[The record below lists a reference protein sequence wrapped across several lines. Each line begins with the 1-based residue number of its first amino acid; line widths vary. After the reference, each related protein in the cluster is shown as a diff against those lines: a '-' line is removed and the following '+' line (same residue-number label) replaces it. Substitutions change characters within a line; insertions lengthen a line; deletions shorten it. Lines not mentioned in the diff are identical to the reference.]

1 MAPAPLRVP
10 GQRSAPLCQRSPLY
24 YGTGTLATCSS
35 AEPHTAT
42 PHGCGRLSVLV
53 DGGGLRAQ
61 LPLLHLSAHREMR
74 GKWDILNK
82 IRTSATPEEVLTYLP
97 LFSSALL
104 PCSSSKVEKNED
116 GDQKI
121 EQDGIKPEDKAHK
134 AATKIQASF
143 RGHITRKK
151 LKGEKKGDAPASETD
166 AADKKEE
173 GPAGGAAENKE
184 SEAPAA
190 TEAADSAQQEEGSK
204 DSSAPAEE
212 KKGDGAADTGSE
224 QPAPQA
230 ATPAASS
237 EEKPAAAAAPERESA
252 TKASTDNSPSLKAD
266 EAQDKE
272 EPKQADVPAADTTAT
287 TTPAAEDA
295 TAKATAQPQM
305 ETVESSQTEE
315 KTDAV
320 EETKPTES
328 AQQEEVKEEESK
340 ADQENA

>member
-1 MAPAPLRVP
+1 MERLFWNFSLFSR
-10 GQRSAPLCQRSPLY
+10 R
-24 YGTGTLATCSS
+24 
-35 AEPHTAT
+35 
-42 PHGCGRLSVLV
+42 GR
-53 DGGGLRAQ
+53 
-61 LPLLHLSAHREMR
+61 
-74 GKWDILNK
+74 WDILNK
-82 IRTSATPEEVLTYLP
+82 IRASAAPEEILNYLP

-104 PCSSSKVEKNED
+104 PCSSLKVEKNED

-166 AADKKEE
+166 AGDKKEE

-184 SEAPAA
+184 SEAAAAA
-190 TEAADSAQQEEGSK
+190 TEAAAADSAQQEEGSK

-212 KKGDGAADTGSE
+212 KKGDGATDTGSE

-237 EEKPAAAAAPERESA
+237 EEKPAAAPERESA

-287 TTPAAEDA
+287 ATPAAEDA

-315 KTDAV
+315 KTGEWGSEWGSASLGNGLSRNGYLPRSPGSKRQCGDQI
-320 EETKPTES
+320 ES
-328 AQQEEVKEEESK
+328 
-340 ADQENA
+340 

>member
-1 MAPAPLRVP
+1 M
-10 GQRSAPLCQRSPLY
+10 
-24 YGTGTLATCSS
+24 
-35 AEPHTAT
+35 
-42 PHGCGRLSVLV
+42 SV
-53 DGGGLRAQ
+53 Q
-61 LPLLHLSAHREMR
+61 PQH
-74 GKWDILNK
+74 K
-82 IRTSATPEEVLTYLP
+82 IRVTWLQIHTKWKGGSQAFHWLAGGESGIVSIKSEHLLYLKKSYLP

-104 PCSSSKVEKNED
+104 PCSSSKAEKNED

-166 AADKKEE
+166 ATDKKEE
-173 GPAGGAAENKE
+173 GPASGAAENKE

-190 TEAADSAQQEEGSK
+190 TEAATADSAQQEEGSK
-204 DSSAPAEE
+204 DSSAPVEE

-237 EEKPAAAAAPERESA
+237 EEKSAAAPERESA
-252 TKASTDNSPSLKAD
+252 TKASTDNSPSSKAD

-295 TAKATAQPQM
+295 TAKATVQPQM

-315 KTDAV
+315 KTG
-320 EETKPTES
+320 E
-328 AQQEEVKEEESK
+328 
-340 ADQENA
+340 

>member
-1 MAPAPLRVP
+1 MQLEKAKALGNGSINYSQLVRWLVIP
-10 GQRSAPLCQRSPLY
+10 G
-24 YGTGTLATCSS
+24 T
-35 AEPHTAT
+35 AE
-42 PHGCGRLSVLV
+42 VYKKE
-53 DGGGLRAQ
+53 
-61 LPLLHLSAHREMR
+61 EMEKEDACR
-74 GKWDILNK
+74 
-82 IRTSATPEEVLTYLP
+82 
-97 LFSSALL
+97 
-104 PCSSSKVEKNED
+104 VEKNED

-173 GPAGGAAENKE
+173 GPAAENKE

-190 TEAADSAQQEEGSK
+190 TEAAAADSAQQEEGSK
-204 DSSAPAEE
+204 DSSVPGEE

-237 EEKPAAAAAPERESA
+237 EEKTAAATTPERESA

-315 KTDAV
+315 KTVYRAGIKSGQGYSLV
-320 EETKPTES
+320 EDEQKKLFSTHDTQ
-328 AQQEEVKEEESK
+328 A
-340 ADQENA
+340 

>member
-1 MAPAPLRVP
+1 MEKLFWNF
-10 GQRSAPLCQRSPLY
+10 S
-24 YGTGTLATCSS
+24 
-35 AEPHTAT
+35 
-42 PHGCGRLSVLV
+42 LV
-53 DGGGLRAQ
+53 SR
-61 LPLLHLSAHREMR
+61 R
-74 GKWDILNK
+74 GNCEIVNK
-82 IRTSATPEEVLTYLP
+82 IRASATPVEILTYLP

-104 PCSSSKVEKNED
+104 LHSSSKVEKNED

-190 TEAADSAQQEEGSK
+190 TEAGAADSAQQEEGSK

-237 EEKPAAAAAPERESA
+237 EEKTAAAAAPERESA

-315 KTDAV
+315 KTGEWCLAR
-320 EETKPTES
+320 KRASP
-328 AQQEEVKEEESK
+328 EVDTSLGLLGARAGVGTRLRVNEGIPLLVFWGEGE
-340 ADQENA
+340 

>member
-1 MAPAPLRVP
+1 MERL
-10 GQRSAPLCQRSPLY
+10 LWKL
-24 YGTGTLATCSS
+24 SS
-35 AEPHTAT
+35 VSRK
-42 PHGCGRLSVLV
+42 GRW
-53 DGGGLRAQ
+53 G
-61 LPLLHLSAHREMR
+61 
-74 GKWDILNK
+74 ILNK
-82 IRTSATPEEVLTYLP
+82 TGAWAAPGEILTYVPVFFSFFLP
-97 LFSSALL
+97 F
-104 PCSSSKVEKNED
+104 SSSKVEKNED

-151 LKGEKKGDAPASETD
+151 LKGEKKGDAPASESD
-166 AADKKEE
+166 AADKKED

-190 TEAADSAQQEEGSK
+190 TEAAAADSAQLEEGSK

-237 EEKPAAAAAPERESA
+237 EEKPAAAAETESA

-287 TTPAAEDA
+287 TTPAEDA

-315 KTDAV
+315 KTGEWMLLWGMGLSRSVYLSGLLGTYVRLA
-320 EETKPTES
+320 
-328 AQQEEVKEEESK
+328 SK
-340 ADQENA
+340 NLCGG

>member
-1 MAPAPLRVP
+1 M
-10 GQRSAPLCQRSPLY
+10 LC
-24 YGTGTLATCSS
+24 C
-35 AEPHTAT
+35 
-42 PHGCGRLSVLV
+42 
-53 DGGGLRAQ
+53 
-61 LPLLHLSAHREMR
+61 MR
-74 GKWDILNK
+74 
-82 IRTSATPEEVLTYLP
+82 RTKQA
-97 LFSSALL
+97 
-104 PCSSSKVEKNED
+104 EKNED

-166 AADKKEE
+166 ATDKKEE
-173 GPAGGAAENKE
+173 GPASGAAENKE
-184 SEAPAA
+184 SKAPAA
-190 TEAADSAQQEEGSK
+190 TEAAAADSAQQEEGSK
-204 DSSAPAEE
+204 DSSVPVEE
-212 KKGDGAADTGSE
+212 KKGAGAADTGSE
-224 QPAPQA
+224 QPAPQV

-237 EEKPAAAAAPERESA
+237 EEKSAAAAAPERESA

-287 TTPAAEDA
+287 TIPAAEDA
-295 TAKATAQPQM
+295 TAKATVQPQM

-328 AQQEEVKEEESK
+328 AQQEEVVVCSLVPPSLSK
-340 ADQENA
+340 WKTDRHQTLSLYSHLGLLLSL

>member
-1 MAPAPLRVP
+1 MSLVSRRV
-10 GQRSAPLCQRSPLY
+10 
-24 YGTGTLATCSS
+24 
-35 AEPHTAT
+35 
-42 PHGCGRLSVLV
+42 
-53 DGGGLRAQ
+53 
-61 LPLLHLSAHREMR
+61 
-74 GKWDILNK
+74 KWDILHE
-82 IRTSATPEEVLTYLP
+82 IRASAAPEEILTHLP

-190 TEAADSAQQEEGSK
+190 TEAAAADSAQQEEGSK

-272 EPKQADVPAADTTAT
+272 EPKQADVPAAATTAT

-315 KTDAV
+315 KTG
-320 EETKPTES
+320 E
-328 AQQEEVKEEESK
+328 
-340 ADQENA
+340 

>member
-1 MAPAPLRVP
+1 MDSQNLDHDLLKGPAELEGLELELLHFRLGLP
-10 GQRSAPLCQRSPLY
+10 RS
-24 YGTGTLATCSS
+24 
-35 AEPHTAT
+35 
-42 PHGCGRLSVLV
+42 LSV
-53 DGGGLRAQ
+53 GYCRQ
-61 LPLLHLSAHREMR
+61 EMR
-74 GKWDILNK
+74 KRFDNHPELVSEK
-82 IRTSATPEEVLTYLP
+82 ILTYVP
-97 LFSSALL
+97 VFSSSFF

-151 LKGEKKGDAPASETD
+151 LKGEKKGDALASESD

-190 TEAADSAQQEEGSK
+190 TEAAAADSAQLEEGSK

-237 EEKPAAAAAPERESA
+237 EEKPAAAAETESA

-272 EPKQADVPAADTTAT
+272 EPKQADVPAADATAT
-287 TTPAAEDA
+287 TTPAEDA